1 MRRYTRGFTLMEL
14 IIVVV
19 IVGILTAIAYP
30 NYQQFVA
37 RAKRNEA
44 KAALLKIAT
53 NEEKYYLQNSN
64 FTLDMTRLS
73 FSTDPFVTDSGT
85 YSVTVTAA
93 DASNFLAVATYQNTD
108 SEAGKCLTF
117 KIDGRGTKSS
127 APDTDCW
134 ARSR

>member
-1 MRRYTRGFTLMEL
+1 MEL

-53 NEEKYYLQNSN
+53 NQEKYYLQNSN

-73 FSTDPFVTDSGT
+73 FSTDPYVTDSGT

-93 DASNFLAVATYQNTD
+93 DASTFSAVATYQHAHTAAD
-108 SEAGKCLTF
+108 K
-117 KIDGRGTKSS
+117 
-127 APDTDCW
+127 
-134 ARSR
+134 

>member
-30 NYQQFVA
+30 NYQLFVA

-44 KAALLKIAT
+44 KAALLKIAI
-53 NEEKYYLQNSN
+53 NQEKYYLQNSN
-64 FTLDMTRLS
+64 FTLDMTQLS

-85 YSVTVTAA
+85 YSVTVAAA
-93 DASNFLAVATYQNTD
+93 DASNFLAVATYQNAD